1 MNLLIQLVV
10 LSLVSTATCW
20 AFTAPLD
27 RSSIFLS
34 SSNRQ
39 LFHLLD
45 TGIPL
50 TIPPP
55 SPQYSTSSSSL
66 LSLSKSSLF
75 SASSDNENEL
85 EHRTDDDNA
94 DTADIDTAVPN
105 WKRILLFNKYNTD
118 GSLKSN
124 KEDDDMTFK
133 QKLAKMGLSALLS
146 YGFVSNIS
154 YCVTVSMAWYG
165 FSVKT
170 RLSPLAPG
178 QWKGFL
184 AVYAGFY
191 VFNNFIRP
199 MRLALSVAVTPY
211 FDKAVDAVQR
221 KTKLNKKVAIGI
233 VVFLANICGT
243 TSLMSLGVYIASL
256 LAGIPIFPSKVV

>member
-39 LFHLLD
+39 LFHLHD

-146 YGFVSNIS
+146 YGESSSGGNIRLQLCRRKKS
-154 YCVTVSMAWYG
+154 RRKRNLCSIAIGNEREPKILNT
-165 FSVKT
+165 FHFENLIFFKT
-170 RLSPLAPG
+170 R
-178 QWKGFL
+178 F
-184 AVYAGFY
+184 
-191 VFNNFIRP
+191 
-199 MRLALSVAVTPY
+199 
-211 FDKAVDAVQR
+211 
-221 KTKLNKKVAIGI
+221 
-233 VVFLANICGT
+233 
-243 TSLMSLGVYIASL
+243 
-256 LAGIPIFPSKVV
+256 

>member
-20 AFTAPLD
+20 TFTAPLD

-39 LFHLLD
+39 LFHLHD

-50 TIPPP
+50 TIPPS

-94 DTADIDTAVPN
+94 DTADIDTA
-105 WKRILLFNKYNTD
+105 
-118 GSLKSN
+118 
-124 KEDDDMTFK
+124 
-133 QKLAKMGLSALLS
+133 
-146 YGFVSNIS
+146 
-154 YCVTVSMAWYG
+154 
-165 FSVKT
+165 
-170 RLSPLAPG
+170 
-178 QWKGFL
+178 
-184 AVYAGFY
+184 
-191 VFNNFIRP
+191 
-199 MRLALSVAVTPY
+199 
-211 FDKAVDAVQR
+211 
-221 KTKLNKKVAIGI
+221 
-233 VVFLANICGT
+233 
-243 TSLMSLGVYIASL
+243 
-256 LAGIPIFPSKVV
+256 